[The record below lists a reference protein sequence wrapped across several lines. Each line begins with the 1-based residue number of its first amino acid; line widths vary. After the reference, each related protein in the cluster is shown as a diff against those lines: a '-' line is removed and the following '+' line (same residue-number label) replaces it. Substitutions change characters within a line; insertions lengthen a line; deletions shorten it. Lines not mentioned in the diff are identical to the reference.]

1 MMHDALLA
9 LYGGCIA
16 AFTVI
21 GLVFVRYWIN
31 QRERLFGFFA
41 AAFWCFALGFL
52 IRVVLGIDE
61 HRPFVFI
68 PRLIGFLLIIA
79 AIFDKNRRARRADAV
94 TSGDGPA

>member
-9 LYGGCIA
+9 TYGGCIA

-21 GLVFVRYWIN
+21 GLVFVRYWFN

-41 AAFWCFALGFL
+41 AAFWCFALGFVV
-52 IRVVLGIDE
+52 RVVTGIDE
-61 HRPFVFI
+61 HRAFVFI

-79 AIFDKNRRARRADAV
+79 AIFDKNRRARRADAP
-94 TSGDGPA
+94 PAGE